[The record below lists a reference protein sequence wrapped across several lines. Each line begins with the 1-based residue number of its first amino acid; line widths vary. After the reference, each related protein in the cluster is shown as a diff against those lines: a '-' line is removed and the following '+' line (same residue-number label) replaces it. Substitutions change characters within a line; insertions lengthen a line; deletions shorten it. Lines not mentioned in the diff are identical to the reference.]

1 MCETGHNN
9 LTFTTVEQKIAWE
22 YLEAYLRN
30 SDFALNSLKQPILR
44 ILSIFQLLKN
54 LKKQILLLTTVNMC
68 ETGHNNLTFTT
79 VEQKIAWEYPEAYLR
94 YSDFA

>member
-1 MCETGHNN
+1 MGETGHNN

-22 YLEAYLRN
+22 YREAYLRN
-30 SDFALNSLKQPILR
+30 SDFALNSLKQPILS

-54 LKKQILLLTTVNMC
+54 LKKQILQQTTVIMC
-68 ETGHNNLTFTT
+68 ETGRNNLIFTT
-79 VEQKIAWEYPEAYLR
+79 VEQKIGWEYNEAYLR